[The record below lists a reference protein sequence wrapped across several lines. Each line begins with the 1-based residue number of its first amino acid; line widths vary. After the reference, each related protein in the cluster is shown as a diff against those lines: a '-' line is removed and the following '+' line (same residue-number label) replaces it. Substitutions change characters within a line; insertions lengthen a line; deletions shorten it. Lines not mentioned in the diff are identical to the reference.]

1 MLSKHLMHSKESPLA
16 KSYEVNVSEG
26 NEEIH
31 NKLFSVIGLANFE
44 HKVCIHR
51 VRISKLKS

>member
-44 HKVCIHR
+44 HKVCIH
-51 VRISKLKS
+51 